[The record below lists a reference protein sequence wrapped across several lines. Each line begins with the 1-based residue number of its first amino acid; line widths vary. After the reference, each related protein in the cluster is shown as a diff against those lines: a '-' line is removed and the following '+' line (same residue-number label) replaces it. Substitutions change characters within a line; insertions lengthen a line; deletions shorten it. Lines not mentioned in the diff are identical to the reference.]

1 MFITISLWINSVV
14 VESMGKPLKISE
26 QAAVQ
31 MPMKTVASLIAMV
44 AIGTWAYFGI
54 IETQNRISTTL
65 ELMEKDLKENTE
77 FRIKWPRGQL
87 GSLPA
92 DSEQFMMIEDLY
104 KTTDKLNAHNDSMS
118 LNKVNIE
125 FLRKQMY
132 KVLMDIEKLKYAN
145 REIHYKNGNGAQ

>member
-1 MFITISLWINSVV
+1 MA
-14 VESMGKPLKISE
+14 LKISE
-26 QAAVQ
+26 EAAVQ
-31 MPMKTVASLIAMV
+31 MPMKTVASLITLV

-54 IETQNRISTTL
+54 IETQNKIQTTV
-65 ELMEKDLKENTE
+65 ELMQKDLVENTD

-104 KTTDKLNAHNDSMS
+104 KTVDKLNAHIENMA

-125 FLRKQMY
+125 FLRKQMD
-132 KVLMDIEKLKYAN
+132 KVLEDIEKLKDAN
-145 REIHYKNGNGAQ
+145 REIHYKNGNGAH

>member
-1 MFITISLWINSVV
+1 MA
-14 VESMGKPLKISE
+14 LKISE
-26 QAAVQ
+26 EAAVQ
-31 MPMKTVASLIAMV
+31 MPMKTVASLIALV

-54 IETQNRISTTL
+54 IETQNKIQTTV
-65 ELMEKDLKENTE
+65 ELMQKDLVENTD

-104 KTTDKLNAHNDSMS
+104 KTTEKIGKHIDSMS

-125 FLRKQMY
+125 FLRKQMD
-132 KVLMDIEKLKYAN
+132 KVLEDIEELKDAN
-145 REIHYKNGNGAQ
+145 RDMHYKNGNKE

>member
-1 MFITISLWINSVV
+1 MP
-14 VESMGKPLKISE
+14 KPLRISE
-26 QAAVQ
+26 EAAVQ
-31 MPMKTVASLIAMV
+31 MPMKTVASLICMV

-54 IETQNRISTTL
+54 IETQNKLSTEV
-65 ELMEKDLKENTE
+65 ELMSKDLTENTE

-104 KTTDKLNAHNDSMS
+104 KTTDKLNKHIENMA

-125 FLRKQMY
+125 FLRKQMD
-132 KVLMDIEKLKYAN
+132 KVLDDIEKLKDAN
-145 REIHYKNGNGAQ
+145 REMHYKNGKGAH

>member
-1 MFITISLWINSVV
+1 MA
-14 VESMGKPLKISE
+14 KPLKISE
-26 QAAVQ
+26 EAAVQ

-54 IETQNRISTTL
+54 IESQNRMETTL
-65 ELMEKDLKENTE
+65 KLMETDVIENTE

-92 DSEQFMMIEDLY
+92 DSEQFMMLEDIYKNLDRITKHIEDM
-104 KTTDKLNAHNDSMS
+104 A

-125 FLRKQMY
+125 FLRKQMD
-132 KVLMDIEKLKYAN
+132 KVLEDIEELKDKA
-145 REIHYKNGNGAQ
+145 RDMHYKNGNGG

>member
-1 MFITISLWINSVV
+1 
-14 VESMGKPLKISE
+14 MGKPLKISE
-26 QAAVQ
+26 EAAVQ
-31 MPMKTVASLIAMV
+31 MPMKTVLSLITMV

-54 IETQNRISTTL
+54 IETQNKISTTL
-65 ELMEKDLKENTE
+65 ELMEKDLTENTE

-104 KTTDKLNAHNDSMS
+104 KTTDKLNKHIDSMS

-125 FLRKQMY
+125 FLRKQMD
-132 KVLMDIEKLKYAN
+132 KVLMDIEKLKDAN
-145 REIHYKNGNGAQ
+145 REIHYKNGTQ

>member
-1 MFITISLWINSVV
+1 MA
-14 VESMGKPLKISE
+14 LKISE
-26 QAAVQ
+26 EAAVQ
-31 MPMKTVASLIAMV
+31 MPMKTVASLICMV

-54 IETQNRISTTL
+54 IETQNKLSTQV
-65 ELMEKDLKENTE
+65 ELMTKDLTENTE

-104 KTTDKLNAHNDSMS
+104 KTVDKLNAHIENMA

-125 FLRKQMY
+125 FLQKQMN
-132 KVLMDIEKLKYAN
+132 KVLIDIEKLKDAS
-145 REIHYKNGNGAQ
+145 RDMHYKNGNGQ